1 MTRTLELLAPAGNF
15 EKLKFALHYGADA
28 VYCSGKAFGL
38 RAFAG
43 NFSNEELA
51 EAIRYTHAQGKKLYV
66 TLNNAELAGLEDY
79 LAFLESVQP
88 DALLIADPGVYDI
101 AMACG
106 LSVPVHIST
115 QATIV
120 NWAGVHF
127 WEKQKNVERVV
138 LAREL
143 ALSEIAAIAEKT
155 ETELEIFVHGAMCM
169 SYSGRCLLS
178 NYMTGRDA
186 NKGECAQPCRWNYA
200 LVEEKRPGVYYP
212 IEQDDHGSYIFN
224 SFDLCTLARLPEI
237 LAAGT
242 VQSLKIEGRMK
253 SLYYV
258 STIIRC
264 YRHVIDAWLAHGSVA
279 EEELRYWLD
288 ELEKVSHRPYTTGF
302 LFGRPEASSVA
313 GGEAPAQLVQP
324 DNAVN
329 SASSGYIKPYDFV
342 GIVRDY
348 DAETGVATI
357 EQRNKLSLGDTIQF
371 FGADYREYNHTIT
384 AMQDETGASI
394 DSAPHAQ
401 QIVRMALPFAVQP
414 MDLIRKKTT
423 SAVTGPV

>member
-1 MTRTLELLAPAGNF
+1 MKQNIELLAPAGNF
-15 EKLKFALHYGADA
+15 EKLRFALHYGADA

-66 TLNNAELAGLEDY
+66 TLNAYPHNAELAGLEEY

-88 DALLIADPGVYDI
+88 DALLVADPGVYDI
-101 AMACG
+101 AMASG
-106 LSVPVHIST
+106 LTVPIHIST
-115 QATIV
+115 QATVV

-127 WEKQKNVERVV
+127 WEKQQNVERVV

-143 ALSEIAAIAEKT
+143 SLAEIAEISEKT
-155 ETELEIFVHGAMCM
+155 ATELEIFVHGAMCM

-200 LVEEKRPGVYYP
+200 IVEEKRPGVYYP
-212 IEQDDHGSYIFN
+212 IEEDDHGSYIFN
-224 SFDLCTLARLPEI
+224 SFDLCTLERLPEI
-237 LAAGT
+237 LAQHT

-264 YRHVIDAWLAHGSVA
+264 YRHVIDAWLADGEVA
-279 EEELRYWLD
+279 EEELQYWMG

-302 LFGRPEASSVA
+302 LFGRPE
-313 GGEAPAQLVQP
+313 

-329 SASSGYIKPYDFV
+329 NASAGYIKPYDFV
-342 GIVRDY
+342 GVVRDF
-348 DAETGVATI
+348 DPVSGVATI
-357 EQRNKLSLGDTIQF
+357 EQRNKISVGDTIQF
-371 FGADYREYNHTIT
+371 FGTDYREHDFTIC
-384 AMQDETGASI
+384 AMQDENGAPI
-394 DSAPHAQ
+394 DSAPHAK
-401 QIVRMALPFAVQP
+401 QIVKMQLPFSVQP
-414 MDLIRKKTT
+414 MDLIRKKI
-423 SAVTGPV
+423 

>member
-1 MTRTLELLAPAGNF
+1 MKQKIELLAPAGNF

-43 NFSNEELA
+43 NFSNDELA
-51 EAIRYTHAQGKKLYV
+51 EAVRYTHHKGKKIYI
-66 TLNNAELAGLEDY
+66 TLNAYPHNTELEGIEEY
-79 LAFLESVQP
+79 LSFLEQIQP
-88 DALLIADPGVYDI
+88 DALLIADPGVYGI
-101 AMACG
+101 AQEMG
-106 LSVPVHIST
+106 ITVPVHIST
-115 QATIV
+115 QATVV

-127 WEKQKNVERVV
+127 WETQPNVERVV

-143 ALSEIAAIAEKT
+143 SLDEISTIAKKT
-155 ETELEIFVHGAMCM
+155 KAELEIFVHGAMCM

-200 LVEEKRPGVYYP
+200 IVEEKRPGIYYP
-212 IEQDDHGSYIFN
+212 IEEDEHGSYIFN
-224 SFDLCTLARLPEI
+224 SLDLCTLECLPEI
-237 LAAGT
+237 LKRDS

-264 YRHVIDAWLAHGSVA
+264 YRHVIDCYKENGVIEQ
-279 EEELRYWLD
+279 EEMKYWLN

-302 LFGRPEASSVA
+302 LFGRPE
-313 GGEAPAQLVQP
+313 

-329 SASSGYIKPYDFV
+329 NSSIGYIKPYDFV
-342 GIVRDY
+342 GVVLAFDE
-348 DAETGVATI
+348 ATGIATI
-357 EQRNKLSLGDTIQF
+357 EQRNKVSVGDTIQF
-371 FGADYREYNHTIT
+371 FGTTYKEFDYFVENIY
-384 AMQDETGASI
+384 DENGMKI

-401 QIVRMALPFAVQP
+401 QIFKLVLPFAVEP
-414 MDLIRKKTT
+414 MDLIRRKI
-423 SAVTGPV
+423 

>member
-1 MTRTLELLAPAGNF
+1 MKQNIELLAPAGNF
-15 EKLKFALHYGADA
+15 EKLRFALHYGADA

-66 TLNNAELAGLEDY
+66 TLNAYPHNAELVGLEEY

-88 DALLIADPGVYDI
+88 DALLVADPGVYDI
-101 AMACG
+101 AMASG
-106 LSVPVHIST
+106 LTVPIHIST
-115 QATIV
+115 QATVV

-127 WEKQKNVERVV
+127 WEKQQNVERVV

-143 ALSEIAAIAEKT
+143 SLAEIAEISEKT
-155 ETELEIFVHGAMCM
+155 ATELEIFVHGAMCM

-200 LVEEKRPGVYYP
+200 IVEEKRPGVYYP
-212 IEQDDHGSYIFN
+212 IEEDDHGSYIFN

-237 LAAGT
+237 LAQHT

-264 YRHVIDAWLAHGSVA
+264 YRHVIDAWLADGEVA
-279 EEELRYWLD
+279 EEELQYWMG

-302 LFGRPEASSVA
+302 LFGRPE
-313 GGEAPAQLVQP
+313 

-329 SASSGYIKPYDFV
+329 NASAGYIKPYDFV
-342 GIVRDY
+342 GVVRDF
-348 DAETGVATI
+348 DPASGVATI
-357 EQRNKLSLGDTIQF
+357 EQRNKISVGDTIQF
-371 FGADYREYNHTIT
+371 FGTDYREHDFTIC
-384 AMQDETGASI
+384 AMQDENGAPI

-401 QIVRMALPFAVQP
+401 QIVKMQLPLSVQP
-414 MDLIRKKTT
+414 MDLIRKKI
-423 SAVTGPV
+423 

>member
-1 MTRTLELLAPAGNF
+1 MKQNIELLAPAGNF
-15 EKLKFALHYGADA
+15 EKLRFALHYGADA

-66 TLNNAELAGLEDY
+66 TLNAYPHNAELAGLEEY

-88 DALLIADPGVYDI
+88 DALLVADPGVYDI
-101 AMACG
+101 AMASG
-106 LSVPVHIST
+106 LTVPIHIST
-115 QATIV
+115 QATVV

-143 ALSEIAAIAEKT
+143 SLAEIAEISEKT
-155 ETELEIFVHGAMCM
+155 ATELEIFVHGAMCM

-200 LVEEKRPGVYYP
+200 IVEEKRPGVYYP
-212 IEQDDHGSYIFN
+212 IEEDDHGSYIFN
-224 SFDLCTLARLPEI
+224 SFDLCTLERLPEI
-237 LAAGT
+237 LAQHT

-264 YRHVIDAWLAHGSVA
+264 YRHVIDAWLADGEVV
-279 EEELRYWLD
+279 EEELQYWMG

-302 LFGRPEASSVA
+302 LFGRPE
-313 GGEAPAQLVQP
+313 

-329 SASSGYIKPYDFV
+329 NASAGYIKPYDFV
-342 GIVRDY
+342 GVVRDF
-348 DAETGVATI
+348 DPVSGVATI
-357 EQRNKLSLGDTIQF
+357 EQRNKISVGDTIQF
-371 FGADYREYNHTIT
+371 FGTDYREHDFTIC
-384 AMQDETGASI
+384 AMQDENGAPI

-401 QIVRMALPFAVQP
+401 QIVKMQLLFSVQP
-414 MDLIRKKTT
+414 MDLIRKKI
-423 SAVTGPV
+423 

>member
-1 MTRTLELLAPAGNF
+1 MNHQIELLAPAGNF
-15 EKLKFALHYGADA
+15 EKLKFAFHYGADA
-28 VYCSGKAFGL
+28 VYCAGKSFGL

-51 EAIRYTHAQGKKLYV
+51 EAIEYTHALGKKIYV
-66 TLNNAELAGLEDY
+66 TLNMYPHNPELEGLEDY
-79 LAFLESVQP
+79 LLFLDKVQP
-88 DALLIADPGVYDI
+88 DALLVADPGVYSI
-101 AMACG
+101 AQS
-106 LSVPVHIST
+106 LKITVPIHIST

-127 WEKQKNVERVV
+127 WEEQNNIERVV

-143 ALSEIAAIAEKT
+143 SLNEIKTISEKT
-155 ETELEIFVHGAMCM
+155 STELEIFVHGAMCM

-200 LVEEKRPGVYYP
+200 IVEEKRPGVYYP
-212 IEQDDHGSYIFN
+212 IEEDQHGSYIFN
-224 SFDLCTLARLPEI
+224 SYDLCTLERLPEI
-237 LAAGT
+237 LKDNL

-264 YRHVIDAWLAHGSVA
+264 YRHVIDEYMKNGYIDPTEHQ
-279 EEELRYWLD
+279 YWLD

-302 LFGRPEASSVA
+302 LFGRPE
-313 GGEAPAQLVQP
+313 

-329 SASSGYIKPYDFV
+329 NTSSGYIKPYD
-342 GIVRDY
+342 
-348 DAETGVATI
+348 
-357 EQRNKLSLGDTIQF
+357 LSLI
-371 FGADYREYNHTIT
+371 HI
-384 AMQDETGASI
+384 
-394 DSAPHAQ
+394 
-401 QIVRMALPFAVQP
+401 
-414 MDLIRKKTT
+414 
-423 SAVTGPV
+423 

>member
-1 MTRTLELLAPAGNF
+1 
-15 EKLKFALHYGADA
+15 

-66 TLNNAELAGLEDY
+66 TLNAYPHNAELAGLEEY

-88 DALLIADPGVYDI
+88 DALLVADPGVYDI
-101 AMACG
+101 AMASG
-106 LSVPVHIST
+106 LTVPIHIST
-115 QATIV
+115 QATVV

-143 ALSEIAAIAEKT
+143 SLAEIAEISEKT
-155 ETELEIFVHGAMCM
+155 ATELEIFVHGAMCM

-200 LVEEKRPGVYYP
+200 IVEEKRPGVYYP
-212 IEQDDHGSYIFN
+212 IEEDDHGSYIFN
-224 SFDLCTLARLPEI
+224 SFERLPEI
-237 LAAGT
+237 LAQHT

-264 YRHVIDAWLAHGSVA
+264 YRHVIDAWLADGEVV
-279 EEELRYWLD
+279 EEELQYWMG

-302 LFGRPEASSVA
+302 LFGRPE
-313 GGEAPAQLVQP
+313 

-329 SASSGYIKPYDFV
+329 NASAGYIKPYDFV
-342 GIVRDY
+342 GVVRDF
-348 DAETGVATI
+348 DPVSGVATI
-357 EQRNKLSLGDTIQF
+357 EQRNKISVGDTIQF
-371 FGADYREYNHTIT
+371 FGTDYREHDFTIC
-384 AMQDETGASI
+384 AMQDENGAPI

-401 QIVRMALPFAVQP
+401 QIVKMQLLFSVQP
-414 MDLIRKKTT
+414 MDLIRKKI
-423 SAVTGPV
+423 

>member
-1 MTRTLELLAPAGNF
+1 MQQHIELLAPAGNF
-15 EKLKFALHYGADA
+15 EKLRFALHYGADA

-51 EAIRYTHAQGKKLYV
+51 EAIEYTHAQGKKIYV
-66 TLNNAELAGLEDY
+66 TLNAYPHHAELEGLEDY
-79 LAFLESVQP
+79 LEFLESVQP
-88 DALLIADPGVYDI
+88 DALLVADPGVYGI
-101 AMACG
+101 AQ
-106 LSVPVHIST
+106 SVGVTVPIHIST

-127 WEKQKNVERVV
+127 WEEQKNVERVV

-143 ALSEIAAIAEKT
+143 SLEEISAISQRT
-155 ETELEIFVHGAMCM
+155 QTELEIFVHGAMCM

-200 LVEEKRPGVYYP
+200 IVEEKRPGVYYP
-212 IEQDDHGSYIFN
+212 IEEDDHGSYIFN

-237 LAAGT
+237 LASET

-264 YRHVIDAWLAHGSVA
+264 YRHVIDQWVA
-279 EEELRYWLD
+279 NGKIEKDELQYWLD

-302 LFGRPEASSVA
+302 LFGRPE
-313 GGEAPAQLVQP
+313 

-329 SASSGYIKPYDFV
+329 NASAGYIKPYDFV
-342 GIVRDY
+342 GVVRAY
-348 DAETGVATI
+348 DKASGVATI
-357 EQRNKLSLGDTIQF
+357 EQRNKISVGDTIQF
-371 FGADYREYNHTIT
+371 FGTDYKEYDYTV
-384 AMQDETGASI
+384 ASMCDENGNSI
-394 DSAPHAQ
+394 ESAPHAQ
-401 QIVRMALPFAVQP
+401 QIIKLTLPFTVAP
-414 MDLIRKKTT
+414 MDLIRKKI
-423 SAVTGPV
+423 

>member
-1 MTRTLELLAPAGNF
+1 MKQNIELLAPAGNF
-15 EKLKFALHYGADA
+15 EKLRFALHYGADA

-51 EAIRYTHAQGKKLYV
+51 EAIRYTHALGKKLYV
-66 TLNNAELAGLEDY
+66 TLNAYPHNAELAGLEEY

-88 DALLIADPGVYDI
+88 DALLVADPGVYDI
-101 AMACG
+101 AMASG
-106 LSVPVHIST
+106 LTVPIHIST
-115 QATIV
+115 QATVV

-143 ALSEIAAIAEKT
+143 SLAEIAEISEKT
-155 ETELEIFVHGAMCM
+155 ATELEIFVHGAMCM

-200 LVEEKRPGVYYP
+200 IVEEKRPGVYYP
-212 IEQDDHGSYIFN
+212 IEEDDHGSYIFN
-224 SFDLCTLARLPEI
+224 SFDLCTLERLPEI
-237 LAAGT
+237 LAQHT

-264 YRHVIDAWLAHGSVA
+264 YRHVIDAWMADGEVA
-279 EEELRYWLD
+279 EEELQYWMG

-302 LFGRPEASSVA
+302 LFGRPE
-313 GGEAPAQLVQP
+313 

-329 SASSGYIKPYDFV
+329 NASAGYIKPYDFV
-342 GIVRDY
+342 GVVRDF
-348 DAETGVATI
+348 DPVSGVATI
-357 EQRNKLSLGDTIQF
+357 EQRNKISVGDTIQF
-371 FGADYREYNHTIT
+371 FGTDYREHDFTIC
-384 AMQDETGASI
+384 AMQDENGAPI

-401 QIVRMALPFAVQP
+401 QIVKMQLTFSVQP
-414 MDLIRKKTT
+414 MDLIRKKI
-423 SAVTGPV
+423 

>member
-1 MTRTLELLAPAGNF
+1 MNHQIELLAPAGNF
-15 EKLKFALHYGADA
+15 EKLKFAFHYGADA
-28 VYCSGKAFGL
+28 VYCAGKSFGL

-51 EAIRYTHAQGKKLYV
+51 EAIEYTHALGKKIYV
-66 TLNNAELAGLEDY
+66 TLNMYPHNPELEGLEDY
-79 LAFLESVQP
+79 LLFLDKVQP
-88 DALLIADPGVYDI
+88 DALLVADPGVYSI
-101 AMACG
+101 AQS
-106 LSVPVHIST
+106 LRITVPIHIST

-127 WEKQKNVERVV
+127 WEEQNNIERVV

-143 ALSEIAAIAEKT
+143 SLDEIKTISEKT
-155 ETELEIFVHGAMCM
+155 STELEIFVHGAMCM

-200 LVEEKRPGVYYP
+200 IAEEKRPGVYYP
-212 IEQDDHGSYIFN
+212 IEEDQHGSYIFN
-224 SFDLCTLARLPEI
+224 SYDLCTLERLPEI
-237 LAAGT
+237 LKDNL

-264 YRHVIDAWLAHGSVA
+264 YRHVVDEYMKNGYIDPTEHQ
-279 EEELRYWLD
+279 YWLD

-302 LFGRPEASSVA
+302 LFGRPE
-313 GGEAPAQLVQP
+313 

-329 SASSGYIKPYDFV
+329 NTSSGYIKPYDFV
-342 GIVRDY
+342 GVVKAF
-348 DAETGVATI
+348 DATTQIATI
-357 EQRNKLSLGDTIQF
+357 EQRNKISVGDTIQF
-371 FGADYREYNHTIT
+371 FGTNYKEYDYVV
-384 AMQDETGASI
+384 DEMFDEHYQAI
-394 DSAPHAQ
+394 DTAPHAQ
-401 QIVRMALPFAVQP
+401 QIIQLKLPFAVEP
-414 MDLIRKKTT
+414 MDLIRKKID
-423 SAVTGPV
+423 

>member
-1 MTRTLELLAPAGNF
+1 MKQNIELLAPAGNF
-15 EKLKFALHYGADA
+15 EKLRFALHYGADA

-66 TLNNAELAGLEDY
+66 TLNAYPHNAELAGLEEY

-88 DALLIADPGVYDI
+88 DALLVADPGVYDI
-101 AMACG
+101 AMASG
-106 LSVPVHIST
+106 LTVPIHIST
-115 QATIV
+115 QATVV

-127 WEKQKNVERVV
+127 WEKQQNVERVV

-143 ALSEIAAIAEKT
+143 SLAEIAEISEKT
-155 ETELEIFVHGAMCM
+155 ATELEIFVHGAMCM

-200 LVEEKRPGVYYP
+200 IVEEKRPGVYYP
-212 IEQDDHGSYIFN
+212 IEEDDHGSYIFN
-224 SFDLCTLARLPEI
+224 SFDLCTLERLPEI
-237 LAAGT
+237 LAQHT

-264 YRHVIDAWLAHGSVA
+264 YRHVIDAWMADGEVA
-279 EEELRYWLD
+279 EEELQYWMG

-302 LFGRPEASSVA
+302 LFGRPE
-313 GGEAPAQLVQP
+313 

-329 SASSGYIKPYDFV
+329 NASAGYIKPYDFV
-342 GIVRDY
+342 GVVRDF
-348 DAETGVATI
+348 DPASGVATI
-357 EQRNKLSLGDTIQF
+357 EQRNKISVGDTIQF
-371 FGADYREYNHTIT
+371 FGTDYREHDFTIA
-384 AMQDETGASI
+384 AMQDENGAPI

-401 QIVRMALPFAVQP
+401 QIVKIALPFSVQP
-414 MDLIRKKTT
+414 MDLIRKKI
-423 SAVTGPV
+423 

>member
-1 MTRTLELLAPAGNF
+1 MKQNIELLAPAGNF
-15 EKLKFALHYGADA
+15 EKLRFALHYGADA

-66 TLNNAELAGLEDY
+66 TLNAYPHNDELAGLEEY

-88 DALLIADPGVYDI
+88 DALLVADPGVYDI
-101 AMACG
+101 AMASG
-106 LSVPVHIST
+106 LTVPIHIST
-115 QATIV
+115 QATVV

-127 WEKQKNVERVV
+127 WEKQQNVERVV

-143 ALSEIAAIAEKT
+143 SLAEIAEISEKT
-155 ETELEIFVHGAMCM
+155 ATELEIFVHGAMCM

-200 LVEEKRPGVYYP
+200 IVEEKRPGVYYP
-212 IEQDDHGSYIFN
+212 IEEDDHGSYIFN
-224 SFDLCTLARLPEI
+224 SFDLCTLERLPEI
-237 LAAGT
+237 LAQHT

-264 YRHVIDAWLAHGSVA
+264 YRHVIDAWLADGEVA
-279 EEELRYWLD
+279 EEELQYWMG

-302 LFGRPEASSVA
+302 LFGRPE
-313 GGEAPAQLVQP
+313 

-329 SASSGYIKPYDFV
+329 NASAGYIKPYDFV
-342 GIVRDY
+342 GVVRDF
-348 DAETGVATI
+348 DPVSGVATI
-357 EQRNKLSLGDTIQF
+357 EQRNKISVGDTIQF
-371 FGADYREYNHTIT
+371 FGTDYREHDFTIA
-384 AMQDETGASI
+384 AMQDENGAPI

-401 QIVRMALPFAVQP
+401 QIVKIALPFSVQP
-414 MDLIRKKTT
+414 MDLIRKKI
-423 SAVTGPV
+423 

>member
-1 MTRTLELLAPAGNF
+1 MNQRIELLAPAGNF

-43 NFSNEELA
+43 NFEGDELA
-51 EAIRYTHAQGKKLYV
+51 EAIGYTHAQGKKIYV
-66 TLNNAELAGLEDY
+66 TLNAYPHNEELEGLADY
-79 LAFLESVQP
+79 LAFLEKVQP
-88 DALLIADPGVYDI
+88 DALLIADPGVYSI
-101 AMACG
+101 AQELGMT
-106 LSVPVHIST
+106 VPVHIST
-115 QATIV
+115 QATVV
-120 NWAGVHF
+120 NWAGVRF
-127 WEKQKNVERVV
+127 WQEAPNVERVV

-143 ALSEIAAIAEKT
+143 SLSEIATIAEKT

-186 NKGECAQPCRWNYA
+186 NKGACAQPCRWNYA
-200 LVEEKRPGVYYP
+200 IVEEKRPGVYYP
-212 IEQDDHGSYIFN
+212 IEEDDHGSYIFN
-224 SFDLCTLARLPEI
+224 SFDLCTLERLPEI
-237 LAAGT
+237 LEQGT

-264 YRHVIDAWLAHGSVA
+264 YRHVIDAWQEKGHLDAQEMG
-279 EEELRYWLD
+279 YWMG

-302 LFGRPEASSVA
+302 LFGRPE
-313 GGEAPAQLVQP
+313 

-329 SASSGYIKPYDFV
+329 NASAGYIKPYDFV

-348 DAETGVATI
+348 DAVTGVATI
-357 EQRNKLSLGDTIQF
+357 EQRNKIAVGDTIQF
-371 FGADYREYNHTIT
+371 FGTDYRERDFTVA
-384 AMQDETGASI
+384 AMTDENGQPI
-394 DSAPHAQ
+394 ESAPHAQ
-401 QIVRMALPFAVQP
+401 QVFHLALPFSVAP
-414 MDLIRKKTT
+414 MDLIRKKI
-423 SAVTGPV
+423 

>member
-1 MTRTLELLAPAGNF
+1 MQEIELLAPAGNF
-15 EKLKFALHYGADA
+15 EKLKYALHYGADA

-51 EAIRYTHAQGKKLYV
+51 EAIVYTHQQGKKIYV
-66 TLNNAELAGLEDY
+66 TLNAYPHNEELEGLEDY
-79 LAFLESVQP
+79 LLFLEKVQP
-88 DALLIADPGVYDI
+88 DALLIADPGVYSI
-101 AMACG
+101 AQKVG
-106 LSVPVHIST
+106 LTVPVHIST

-120 NWAGVHF
+120 NWAGVKF
-127 WEKQKNVERVV
+127 WENQPNVERVV

-143 ALSEIAAIAEKT
+143 SLDEITTISQKT
-155 ETELEIFVHGAMCM
+155 KTELEIFVHGAMCM

-200 LVEEKRPGVYYP
+200 IVEEKRPGVYYP
-212 IEQDDHGSYIFN
+212 IEEDDHGSYIFN
-224 SFDLCTLARLPEI
+224 SFDLCTLEHIPELLDKNI
-237 LAAGT
+237 

-264 YRHVIDAWLAHGSVA
+264 YRHIIDYYKKNGKMDQK
-279 EEELRYWLD
+279 EMQYWLD

-302 LFGRPEASSVA
+302 LFGRPE
-313 GGEAPAQLVQP
+313 

-329 SASSGYIKPYDFV
+329 NSSTGYIKPYDFV
-342 GIVRDY
+342 GVVLEFDVVNGI
-348 DAETGVATI
+348 ATI
-357 EQRNKLSLGDTIQF
+357 EQRNKISVGDTIQF
-371 FGADYREYNHTIT
+371 FGTDYKEYDYIVEE
-384 AMQDETGASI
+384 MFDENGESI
-394 DSAPHAQ
+394 ESAPHAQ
-401 QIVRMALPFAVQP
+401 QIFKLSLPFTVKP
-414 MDLIRKKTT
+414 MDLIRKKI
-423 SAVTGPV
+423 

>member
-1 MTRTLELLAPAGNF
+1 MDKKIELLAPAGNF
-15 EKLKFALHYGADA
+15 EKLRFALHYGADA

-43 NFSNEELA
+43 NFSNNELA
-51 EAIRYTHAQGKKLYV
+51 EAVQYTHAQGKKIYV
-66 TLNNAELAGLEDY
+66 TLNAYPHNEELKGLEEY
-79 LAFLESVQP
+79 LTFLESIQP
-88 DALLIADPGVYDI
+88 DALLIADPGVYSI
-101 AMACG
+101 AQNVG
-106 LSVPVHIST
+106 VTIPIHIST

-127 WEKQKNVERVV
+127 WETQAHVERVV

-143 ALSEIAAIAEKT
+143 SLSEINTIAEKT
-155 ETELEIFVHGAMCM
+155 QTELEVFVHGAMCM

-200 LVEEKRPGVYYP
+200 IVEEKRPGVYYP
-212 IEQDDHGSYIFN
+212 IEEDDHGSYIFN

-237 LAAGT
+237 LASNT
-242 VQSLKIEGRMK
+242 VESFKIEGRMK

-264 YRHVIDAWLAHGSVA
+264 YRHVIDLWRSHNEVP
-279 EEELRYWLD
+279 EEELQYWVD

-302 LFGRPEASSVA
+302 LFGRPE
-313 GGEAPAQLVQP
+313 

-329 SASSGYIKPYDFV
+329 NTSSGYIKPYDFV
-342 GIVRDY
+342 GVVLEY
-348 DAETGVATI
+348 NSTTGETII
-357 EQRNKLSLGDTIQF
+357 EQRNKISVGDTIQF
-371 FGADYREYNHTIT
+371 FGTDYKEYDYLIET
-384 AMQDETGASI
+384 MRDENDQII

-401 QIVRMALPFAVQP
+401 QIIKLILPFAVAP
-414 MDLIRKKTT
+414 MDLIRKKI
-423 SAVTGPV
+423 